1 MSNIKQETSS
11 VGAVAGHI
19 GPLRTPLNRK
29 DFIPKKKK
37 KKNMKKKS
45 KKITEKA
52 NTLVRDTIFKI
63 IVEGEGGDKGKHIMN
78 MYDGIAKRLSLSFG
92 YAKSFMVDA
101 VKVEDV
107 EGAMKFNLRRAKAEL
122 RHVQRQIE
130 DMQKLIDMMYANSKE
145 NNIVGR
151 NDQKRKEEIARRESK
166 HDRTH

>member
-1 MSNIKQETSS
+1 MKNEISS

-19 GPLRTPLNRK
+19 GPAKLNNRK
-29 DFIPKKKK
+29 KFFSKVNKKK

-63 IVEGEGGDKGKHIMN
+63 IVEGEGGDKGKHIMS

-92 YAKSFMVDA
+92 YAKNFMVDA

-130 DMQKLIDMMYANSKE
+130 DMQKLIDMMYANSKK

-151 NDQKRKEEIARRESK
+151 NDEKRKEEIARRESK
-166 HDRTH
+166 HDGTH

>member
-1 MSNIKQETSS
+1 MSNIKEISS
-11 VGAVAGHI
+11 VGAIAGHI
-19 GPLRTPLNRK
+19 GPAKPNNK
-29 DFIPKKKK
+29 KFFSKVNKKK

-45 KKITEKA
+45 KKITERA

-63 IVEGEGGDKGKHIMN
+63 IVEGEGGDKGKHIMS

-92 YAKSFMVDA
+92 YAKNFMMDA

-151 NDQKRKEEIARRESK
+151 NDEKRKEEIARRESK